1 MCLFCEFH
9 FIKWNRKITAKI
21 FAYPAALSP
30 TTNELY
36 VKGFSEE
43 KKTNDIV
50 VIIEHPVGW

>member
-1 MCLFCEFH
+1 MCLFCKFH
-9 FIKWNRKITAKI
+9 FIKWNRKITAKM

-43 KKTNDIV
+43 KKTIDI
-50 VIIEHPVGW
+50 